1 VRNSAGGVKESLSLE
16 GGRLFRTIRICVAI
30 EETCSQDQQ
39 GLSYHRSGVDT
50 DLQDSQ
56 KNAAVSECTYA
67 RTDHAGAKDSGRELR
82 ILCSA

>member
-1 VRNSAGGVKESLSLE
+1 M
-16 GGRLFRTIRICVAI
+16 AI

-39 GLSYHRSGVDT
+39 GLSYHRSAVNT
-50 DLQDSQ
+50 DLQDSP
-56 KNAAVSECTYA
+56 KHAAVSDCAYA